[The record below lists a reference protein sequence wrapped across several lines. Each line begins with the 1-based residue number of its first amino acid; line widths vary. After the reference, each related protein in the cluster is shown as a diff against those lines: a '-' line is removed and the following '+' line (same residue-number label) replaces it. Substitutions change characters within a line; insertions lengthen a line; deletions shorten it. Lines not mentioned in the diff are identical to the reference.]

1 MSESLVEKIWNEA
14 KLASAKDDVF
24 VFGVDEPDTEQ
35 VPDLL
40 KKPKTKTVKDI
51 WGAASK
57 SQTQTTPADK
67 QQLAPVKK
75 AEQQKDLL
83 GLPGRTVDIL
93 AKEVSTPGQ
102 LLMKLPPALGAV
114 TGGVL
119 AGAGTLGVGTAAGA
133 AAGGAL
139 GSLASYGI
147 EELAAAAARQGWET
161 GKDTYEFMTGEKW
174 LSQKE
179 LAELPSEEARLKS
192 RRQQSSLNTLG
203 MEAKDIATGIPALL
217 GMLGRGLAESVAVSE
232 RFSPT
237 LTEEQRKDI
246 EKRTAGAAQVGSQV
260 VSGMVEDVAR
270 TVGRGGLRREAPITS
285 TLDLLTVGGLP
296 AGVKG
301 AQAAKGFGGK
311 TRAFFE
317 EGSKARK
324 QAYKGI
330 SEISRKATEQVP
342 VVGPAAVKGAEW
354 LTSGYAGV
362 TKELKPIIEGARTQ
376 LRGGLGG
383 ATAPSQQLERAL
395 KNAPE
400 DFAEKTMRWFADLEA
415 AQPSRAA
422 GLETSRKI
430 QELEALARE
439 TPEVLDAEFFKP
451 IKDALDA
458 GVTWKTLRTDADA
471 LSAIQTIFDETAR
484 KEVAVLSKIATQKRR
499 QQKAL
504 ADAEQRLRDAQARQQ
519 SIIAQEQQ
527 AKIAA
532 IDDEVS
538 RLVPEDVA
546 QQIDEV
552 GIAQATKE
560 FGKETGS
567 ERWIDFASEPK
578 EAALAARV
586 SAKRERAFDP
596 EVIED
601 AGAKIQQTQKKET
614 ETLAARLERQA
625 QTDNPVKT
633 AAGRE
638 SLFRTSIT
646 DNDLKDLYR
655 AFEAED
661 RLQNLSAAHKSE
673 RAEIL
678 KSGGE
683 ITPDVLR
690 RQKRERALAQPTE
703 LEKAGWKKALE
714 EINKLSDKPA
724 TWRPTQAWRNATRM
738 LSSDPQQALRQLSAA
753 QDAMREAPGFGNFEL
768 KLNEFGFDEWLDSA
782 KAADELRAERGLT
795 KTEAQSAYVKKIE
808 NEIADIEA
816 ELRGNPLQIP
826 EEIPT
831 GAPISA
837 AQKLRVRGAAQK
849 AATGERL
856 KQLNKRLATLRRE
869 RKTALKNLAK
879 ARGPATAAQVQQAKI
894 IGARQKEVASINK
907 RIKDLDKRRAA
918 IQDRLRQ
925 KGSALYGA
933 QGLPNIV
940 DVIDRGIFK
949 NVETEFLNRQGA
961 ALTLDGKPLNTIQAA
976 IDRVGFS
983 DNLIEAAKTGR
994 LKFETA
1000 PGANEGLA
1008 RFLNE
1013 GGALQYIAMQ
1023 AENAKELAAYG
1034 RLSQPTLQTNL
1045 FSYIAALYDEDV
1057 LLQQKRIIAE
1067 DNLQR
1072 RAANIILNVQ
1082 DVKKAVEDLS
1092 DLIEKTRSNLQAA
1105 QNVKPTGE
1113 GAAKVSALYSEEM
1126 ARLQKQAAE
1135 ADPAWREAN
1144 RQLTQ
1149 AIEQE
1154 RSGIKVA
1161 RGGASGKP
1169 ATLGPVDRGI
1179 FRRAYAKYNQDL
1191 DQQIIMGRHGPDQ
1204 LPQIFAETLR
1214 KQQMALGEARVMRGA
1229 YKYSLAPAE
1238 IINLEA
1244 IPKRSVRFGSVLDG
1258 TRESVPSITYRGET
1272 WAQIPTTVTQ
1282 GTNQARWGEL
1292 AGRWMRLQDIKKLE
1306 GSLRLRA
1313 TLLRRATN
1321 AWKLGKVVGRFGGH
1335 LNQLIENMTK
1345 TSLMGGPQ
1353 DVAKLP
1359 STFTRLQKA
1368 VKDPTKSTSKSYLRA
1383 RDAGVFED
1391 DLLATGFAGINVG
1404 ARKGVDFLSMLL
1416 DEIRRV
1422 DGSAKVLDPSITGK
1436 LENLKTAIKGLRKP
1450 EARLVI
1456 QDNIPEILVSL
1467 YEVPTQLI
1475 VEKGYKGVGL
1485 KKIWEAQDATF
1496 RFYAFETAL
1505 KQDAK
1510 SRAAR
1515 SGEKWQKIYER
1526 LLDDED
1532 AIRNA
1537 AAESRRWGFDYSDLP
1552 KWAEFARSV
1561 PLVGTPFIA
1570 WPIKATQFY
1579 KRLGWEKPGPFKM
1592 MESASE
1598 AQTDLATERER
1609 ETLQFAPPYA
1619 KRRAMLVAPDK
1630 FINTAYMSPI
1640 TLYPFTET
1648 GFEKTAMME
1657 SKGPLVGLGGALLS
1671 LWEVGSNK
1679 SIFFDRKIYE
1689 DDDTDATKVR
1699 KAMSHIIAQEGP
1711 GVIGDILFKLTPALT
1726 GENEMFRGRNL
1737 TTLEALAHTFGIKVQ
1752 TVDVGKSTAL
1762 ARRRLSNRKNK
1773 IKSWWR
1779 YTLTPEMRKMPK
1791 YRREYD
1797 RRMMA
1802 AHAEFDEAMQPYY

>member
-1 MSESLVEKIWNEA
+1 MTESLVQ
-14 KLASAKDDVF
+14 KLWQQGKQQSTEEDVF
-24 VFGVDEPDTEQ
+24 VFGVDDVGDEKIPTALER
-35 VPDLL
+35 
-40 KKPKTKTVKDI
+40 PKTKTVSDI
-51 WGAASK
+51 WAK
-57 SQTQTTPADK
+57 SQTLRPTSASAT
-67 QQLAPVKK
+67 KK
-75 AEQQKDLL
+75 TQEKDLA

-102 LLMKLPPALGAV
+102 VLMKLPTVLGAV
-114 TGGVL
+114 TGGAL
-119 AGAGTLGVGTAAGA
+119 AGAGTLGIGTAAGA

-161 GKDTYEFMTGEKW
+161 GKDAYEFMTGDKW
-174 LSQKE
+174 VSQEE
-179 LAELPSEEARLKS
+179 LAKMPPEEARLKS

-217 GMLGRGLAESVAVSE
+217 GMLGRGIAESVAVSE
-232 RFSPT
+232 RPSPV
-237 LTEEQRKDI
+237 LTKEQRKEI
-246 EKRTAGAAQVGSQV
+246 GERTAGAGQV
-260 VSGMVEDVAR
+260 VSQVASGMAEDVAR
-270 TVGRGGLRREAPITS
+270 TVGRGGFRREAPLTS
-285 TLDLLTVGGLP
+285 TLDLATLIGLP

-301 AQAAKGFGGK
+301 AQSAKGLGGK

-317 EGSKARK
+317 EGRKARGQVYEAVPK
-324 QAYKGI
+324 IA
-330 SEISRKATEQVP
+330 RKATEQIP
-342 VVGPAAVKGAEW
+342 VAGPAAVKGAEW

-362 TKELKPIIEGARTQ
+362 TKELKPIIEGARAQ

-395 KNAPE
+395 KNAPA

-422 GLETSRKI
+422 GLETSRKVK
-430 QELEALARE
+430 ELENLARE
-439 TPEVLDAEFFKP
+439 TPEILDTEFFKP
-451 IKDALDA
+451 IKDALDS
-458 GVTWKTLRTDADA
+458 GVSWKTLQTDADA

-484 KEVAVLSKIATQKRR
+484 KEVGLLSRIAAQQQR

-504 ADAEQRLRDAQARQQ
+504 TKAEERLQEAKAKQQ
-519 SIIAQEQQ
+519 TIIEQEQQ
-527 AKIAA
+527 AKIAETEKQ
-532 IDDEVS
+532 INE
-538 RLVPEDVA
+538 LIPEDIA
-546 QQIDEV
+546 QQVDDIGV
-552 GIAQATKE
+552 AQATQR
-560 FGKETGS
+560 FGRETGT
-567 ERWIDFASEPK
+567 ERWVDYATEPK
-578 EAALAARV
+578 EAAIAARV
-586 SAKRERAFDP
+586 SAKRERAFEP
-596 EVIED
+596 EAIERG
-601 AGAKIQQTQKKET
+601 GAKIEQEFQKET
-614 ETLAARLERQA
+614 EALAARLERQS

-638 SLFRTSIT
+638 SLFRTSVT
-646 DNDLKDLYR
+646 DDDLKDLYR

-661 RLQNLSAAHKSE
+661 RLEALRIAHKNE

-683 ITPDVLR
+683 ITADVVR
-690 RQKRERALAQPTE
+690 KQKRERALAQPTE
-703 LEKAGWKKALE
+703 LEKAGWKSALE

-724 TWRPTQAWRNATRM
+724 TWRPTQAWRNATKN
-738 LSSDPQQALRQLSAA
+738 LSSNPQQALRQLSAA
-753 QDAMREAPGFGNFEL
+753 EEAMRGAPGFENFKL
-768 KLNEFGFDEWLDSA
+768 KTDEFGFDEWVSSA
-782 KAADELRAERGLT
+782 KTADDLRAERGLT

-826 EEIPT
+826 EEIPS

-837 AQKLRVRGAAQK
+837 AQKLRVKGAAKK
-849 AATGERL
+849 AVTGEQL
-856 KQLNKRLATLRRE
+856 KQLNKRLANLRRE
-869 RKTALKNLAK
+869 RKVALRNLAK
-879 ARGPATAAQVQQAKI
+879 MRGPASAAQIQQARI
-894 IGARQKEVASINK
+894 IGGRQKEVASINK
-907 RIKDLDKRRAA
+907 QIRDLDKRRSAV
-918 IQDRLRQ
+918 QERLRQ

-940 DVIDRGIFK
+940 DVIDRGIYK

-961 ALTLDGKPLNTIQAA
+961 ALTLDGKPLNTIASA
-976 IDRVGFS
+976 VERVGFG
-983 DNLIEAAKTGR
+983 DDLVEAAKTGR

-1000 PGANEGLA
+1000 PGAEEGLA

-1013 GGALQYIAMQ
+1013 GGTLQYIAMQ

-1034 RLSQPTLQTNL
+1034 RLSQPILQTNL
-1045 FSYIAALYDEDV
+1045 YSYITALYDEDV

-1082 DVKKAVEDLS
+1082 DVKSAVEDLS
-1092 DLIEKTRSNLQAA
+1092 KLIEKTRKNLQAA

-1113 GAAKVSALYSEEM
+1113 GAAKASALYSEEM
-1126 ARLQKQAAE
+1126 ARMQKQAIE

-1149 AIEQE
+1149 AIDQE
-1154 RSGIKVA
+1154 RSRIKVA

-1191 DQQIIMGRHGPDQ
+1191 DQQIIMGRHGPDE

-1214 KQQMALGEARVMRGA
+1214 KQQMALGEARVLRGA
-1229 YKYSLAPAE
+1229 RKYSLSPAE
-1238 IINLEA
+1238 IINLESM
-1244 IPKRSVRFGSVLDG
+1244 PKRTVRFGSVMDG
-1258 TRESVPSITYRGET
+1258 TRESVPSITYQGET
-1272 WAQIPTTVTQ
+1272 WAQIPTTKVQ

-1292 AGRWMRLQDIKKLE
+1292 AGQWMRVQDIDKLQ

-1313 TLLRRATN
+1313 TLLRRLTN

-1359 STFTRLQKA
+1359 TTFLNLQKA
-1368 VKDPTKSTSKSYLRA
+1368 VRDPTKPASKSYVRA

-1391 DLLATGFAGINVG
+1391 DLLANGFSSLNIG
-1404 ARKGVDFLSMLL
+1404 ARKGADFLELLL

-1422 DGSAKVLDPSITGK
+1422 GGSAKVLDPSITGK
-1436 LENLKTAIKGLRKP
+1436 IENLKTAMRGLSKP
-1450 EARLVI
+1450 EARLVV
-1456 QDNIPEILVSL
+1456 QNNIPEILTSL
-1467 YEVPTQLI
+1467 YELPTQI
-1475 VEKGYKGVGL
+1475 VVEKGYKGVGL

-1505 KQDAK
+1505 KQEAK
-1510 SRAAR
+1510 NRAAR

-1526 LLDDED
+1526 LLDDD
-1532 AIRNA
+1532 AAIKSA
-1537 AAESRRWGFDYSDLP
+1537 AQESRRWGFDYSDLP
-1552 KWAEFARSV
+1552 KWAQMARNV
-1561 PLVGTPFIA
+1561 PIIGVPFIA
-1570 WPIKATQFY
+1570 WPVKATEFY
-1579 KRLGWEKPGPFKM
+1579 TRLGWEKPGPFLGMKA
-1592 MESASE
+1592 ASD
-1598 AQTDLATERER
+1598 AQTDLATQQER

-1648 GFEKTAMME
+1648 GFEKQTE
-1657 SKGPLVGLGGALLS
+1657 LGSKGAFAGLGGALS
-1671 LWEVGSNK
+1671 SFVEVGTNRTA
-1679 SIFFDRKIYE
+1679 FFDRKIYE
-1689 DDDTDATKVR
+1689 DLDDTKTKVQ
-1699 KAMSHIIAQEGP
+1699 KSLSHIVAQEGP
-1711 GVIGDILFKLTPALT
+1711 GVIGDFLFKIVPALT

-1737 TTLEALAHTFGIKVQ
+1737 SALEALAHTFGIKVQ
-1752 TVDVGKSTAL
+1752 TVDVKKSVAL
-1762 ARRRLSNRKNK
+1762 ARRRLRNRKND
-1773 IKSWWR
+1773 IKTWWR
-1779 YTLTPEMRKMPK
+1779 YKLTPEMRKMNK
-1791 YRREYD
+1791 YKREYD
-1797 RRMMA
+1797 RKMA
-1802 AHAEFDEAMQPYY
+1802 AAIAEFDGTMQPYY